1 MIVIAYIGYDPM
13 YNALKGHMNNAW
25 IRPKKKS
32 NMEVSVLPTPTAEM
46 GAESS
51 SIPSVTT
58 FPNLRSSLEN
68 CSSNSFC
75 FEKQAAA
82 ALKVDSQLLML

>member
-1 MIVIAYIGYDPM
+1 
-13 YNALKGHMNNAW
+13 MN
-25 IRPKKKS
+25 PTEKKS

-58 FPNLRSSLEN
+58 FPEPA
-68 CSSNSFC
+68 
-75 FEKQAAA
+75 FESRELQFE
-82 ALKVDSQLLML
+82 QLLL